1 MLSSSFGLFQAAD
14 LERQNRHLQK
24 SVSDMERMVLD
35 VNCINSKLC
44 EENKSLK
51 ERLAKE
57 TEKCNDMACRLQPV
71 ETALSQVSQEV
82 VDLTKQLVSLDTFV
96 NNDFVI
102 LASLHFFKNVIN
114 FC

>member
-1 MLSSSFGLFQAAD
+1 MSD
-14 LERQNRHLQK
+14 L
-24 SVSDMERMVLD
+24 ERMVLD
-35 VNCINSKLC
+35 VNCINSKLQ

-71 ETALSQVSQEV
+71 ETALSQVSQEA
-82 VDLTKQLVSLDTFV
+82 VDLKRQLVSLDTFV
-96 NNDFVI
+96 NNVFII
-102 LASLHFFKNVIN
+102 LFSLTFFMNIVN

>member
-1 MLSSSFGLFQAAD
+1 M
-14 LERQNRHLQK
+14 QK
-24 SVSDMERMVLD
+24 SVSDLERMVLD
-35 VNCINSKLC
+35 VNCLNSQLQ

-71 ETALSQVSQEV
+71 ETVLSQVSQEA
-82 VDLTKQLVSLDTFV
+82 VDLKKQLVSLDTFV
-96 NNDFVI
+96 NNVLVI
-102 LASLHFFKNVIN
+102 LFSLTFFKNIVN